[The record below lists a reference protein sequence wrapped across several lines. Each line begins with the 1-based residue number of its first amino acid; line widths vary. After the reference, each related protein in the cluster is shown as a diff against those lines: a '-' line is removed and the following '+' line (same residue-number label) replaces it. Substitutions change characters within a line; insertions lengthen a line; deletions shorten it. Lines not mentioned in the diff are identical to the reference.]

1 MPELVTLLAIY
12 YACALDAAEG
22 TLTQTQRFACNET
35 YQQAK
40 RHFAEDE
47 ALRQPGSYLNPD
59 ENTQAYLR
67 LKEWEQENAELV
79 AELKPR

>member
-47 ALRQPGSYLNPD
+47 ALRQPGSYLPPA
-59 ENTQAYLR
+59 ENTRAYLR
-67 LKEWEQENAELV
+67 LKEWETANADLV
-79 AELKPR
+79 ATLKSR

>member
-1 MPELVTLLAIY
+1 MPELVTLLAVY
-12 YACALDAAEG
+12 YACAVDAAQG

-40 RHFAEDE
+40 RHFAQDE
-47 ALRQPGSYLNPD
+47 ALRQPGSYLPPE

-67 LKEWEQENAELV
+67 LKAWEVENAELV
-79 AELKPR
+79 AALKAR